1 MHQKWYNFEGS
12 FCSDSC
18 FIYIIAFK
26 QHHRAIME
34 TFGPNVIWLYLFLHT
49 ETLSYL
55 HLTELAQE
63 ANPSDHPRAST
74 LFLNKSQTD
83 GQYFSVKDLIRW
95 FLFNLTDSF
104 LSISVREKRKS
115 NYMNHVSFVK
125 NLLNAWLTGVSPA
138 KRLKLSSH
146 LLQMSPGLLT
156 KKYSSCSTIFI
167 DDSTVSQPNLKS
179 TIKWWL
185 YLRLLNVVTEMVLH
199 FEFWCPVFLEPAVF
213 IWRL

>member
-34 TFGPNVIWLYLFLHT
+34 TFGPNVIWLYLFLHS

-83 GQYFSVKDLIRW
+83 GQYFSVKDLIR
-95 FLFNLTDSF
+95 
-104 LSISVREKRKS
+104 
-115 NYMNHVSFVK
+115 
-125 NLLNAWLTGVSPA
+125 
-138 KRLKLSSH
+138 
-146 LLQMSPGLLT
+146 
-156 KKYSSCSTIFI
+156 
-167 DDSTVSQPNLKS
+167 
-179 TIKWWL
+179 
-185 YLRLLNVVTEMVLH
+185 
-199 FEFWCPVFLEPAVF
+199 
-213 IWRL
+213 

>member
-1 MHQKWYNFEGS
+1 MRHFHTCILQSWPKRPTHQTTREPAPSSWTSRRQTVSISLLKTSSVDF
-12 FCSDSC
+12 
-18 FIYIIAFK
+18 
-26 QHHRAIME
+26 
-34 TFGPNVIWLYLFLHT
+34 YLTSL
-49 ETLSYL
+49 
-55 HLTELAQE
+55 
-63 ANPSDHPRAST
+63 T
-74 LFLNKSQTD
+74 LF
-83 GQYFSVKDLIRW
+83 
-95 FLFNLTDSF
+95 
-104 LSISVREKRKS
+104 SISVREKRKS
-115 NYMNHVSFVK
+115 NYMNHVSFLK
-125 NLLNAWLTGVSPA
+125 NLLNAWLIGVTGVSPA

-199 FEFWCPVFLEPAVF
+199 FKFWCPVFLEPAVF